1 MGGIGAGRPNV
12 VLPVGRDGTVGPAPS
27 DANASGSAP
36 KLTDG
41 GVSRL
46 GRELP
51 VEATKRNASA
61 ESRKNI
67 DRRYR
72 IPTSCRWVSRQAKR
86 RCPGAG
92 CVLGICAATTHWP
105 GQRFEEGAAFGYG
118 EPEGIPML
126 DSALR
131 SGIRPPGSAIWLFG
145 CAVRCVVEASGSSV
159 NIKPDSRCRG
169 GNAPAIR
176 RRGDQGRSVLEATI
190 MSVRWCGCRVVRRAA
205 RSSFPVRRAWFSVSG
220 FRCLWP
226 PTGCAVQHDAGL
238 TCRGGVVGG

>member
-1 MGGIGAGRPNV
+1 M

-41 GVSRL
+41 VSRL
-46 GRELP
+46 SRELP

-61 ESRKNI
+61 ESRK
-67 DRRYR
+67 YR
-72 IPTSCRWVSRQAKR
+72 IGDIAYRHRAAGYLGRPRR

-169 GNAPAIR
+169 NAPAIR

-226 PTGCAVQHDAGL
+226 PTGCAVQP
-238 TCRGGVVGG
+238 